1 LSQAVTGR
9 IHPLNENQVQPL
21 PGWRGGDGNAA
32 YLDKNLCHRPMDL
45 YLDDTVSWRVVFQ
58 LWARAA
64 TVSAA
69 VWVVFALFAL
79 LLGLGSASSDSFDGA
94 ATAGIASFFFYV
106 IGSVLASVVFFV
118 VVLLTKLPEP
128 VGEWRVVL
136 NDRAEFVS
144 SVYSQISGTLRHRQL
159 PVDGGTRRIRTG
171 AGPLELSHR
180 LFLTEGDFRVYVSVF
195 SYGTS
200 LYLGWQMWRSRRGS
214 TLIRQFLVG
223 IVRGMAGHND
233 PEIALLRADR
243 ARAMREAV
251 HSACREGLMVAV
263 EGVQVPEQFGFPHGM
278 PPVEQGEFASGPV
291 PGGYAPPV
299 RPPDTGRHSLPG
311 HR

>member
-1 LSQAVTGR
+1 M
-9 IHPLNENQVQPL
+9 NENQVQPL

-64 TVSAA
+64 AA
-69 VWVVFALFAL
+69 SFLVWAVFGL
-79 LLGLGSASSDSFDGA
+79 LGFLVGLGSMSAGSIDTAAGA
-94 ATAGIASFFFYV
+94 FVFWS
-106 IGSVLASVVFFV
+106 IGNVGAVVVFFV
-118 VVLLTKLPEP
+118 VLLLTKLPEP
-128 VGEWRVVL
+128 VAEWRVVL
-136 NDRAEFVS
+136 TDRAEFAP

-159 PVDGGTRRIRTG
+159 PLDGGTRRIRTG

-223 IVRGMAGHND
+223 IVRGMSGQND
-233 PEIALLRADR
+233 PEIAMLRADR

-251 HSACREGLMVAV
+251 HAACREGLMVAV
-263 EGVQVPEQFGFPHGM
+263 EGIQVPEQFGFPYGM
-278 PPVEQGEFASGPV
+278 PPVEEGAFASGPV
-291 PGGYAPPV
+291 PGGYSPPV
-299 RPPDTGRHSLPG
+299 QHGAPPDTGRHSLPG
-311 HR
+311 HQ

>member
-1 LSQAVTGR
+1 M
-9 IHPLNENQVQPL
+9 NENQVQPL

-64 TVSAA
+64 AA
-69 VWVVFALFAL
+69 AFLVWAVFGL
-79 LLGLGSASSDSFDGA
+79 LGFLVGLGSVSAGSIDTAAGA
-94 ATAGIASFFFYV
+94 FVFWSIGN
-106 IGSVLASVVFFV
+106 IGSVVVFFV
-118 VVLLTKLPEP
+118 VLLLTKLPEP
-128 VGEWRVVL
+128 VAEWRVML
-136 NDRAEFVS
+136 TDRAEFAP
-144 SVYSQISGTLRHRQL
+144 SVYSQISGTLRNRQL
-159 PVDGGTRRIRTG
+159 PLDGGTRRIRTG
-171 AGPLELSHR
+171 AGPMELSHR

-223 IVRGMAGHND
+223 IVRGMSGQND
-233 PEIALLRADR
+233 PEIAMLRADR

-251 HSACREGLMVAV
+251 HAACREGLMVAV
-263 EGVQVPEQFGFPHGM
+263 EGIQVPEQFGFPHGM
-278 PPVEQGEFASGPV
+278 PPVESGSFASGPV
-291 PGGYAPPV
+291 PGGYAPPPV
-299 RPPDTGRHSLPG
+299 RHAAPPDTGRHSLPG
-311 HR
+311 HQ